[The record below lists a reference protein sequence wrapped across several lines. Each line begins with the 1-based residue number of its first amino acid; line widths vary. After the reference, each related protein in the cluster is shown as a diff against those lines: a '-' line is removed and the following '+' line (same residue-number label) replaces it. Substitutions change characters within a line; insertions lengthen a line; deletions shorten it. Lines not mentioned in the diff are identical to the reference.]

1 MVPSCQMTFPGGDS
15 KSPSGYAVR
24 PGSVKCKPS
33 PSHHGR
39 SDGAQGCSS
48 TPWPTQWART
58 SDSSASRRGGCTE
71 DVHDRV
77 LGSLSLFRIMIVAK
91 DPTMM
96 KDGKNVVRIHD
107 ASKSAGFLE
116 LK

>member
-1 MVPSCQMTFPGGDS
+1 
-15 KSPSGYAVR
+15 
-24 PGSVKCKPS
+24 
-33 PSHHGR
+33 
-39 SDGAQGCSS
+39 
-48 TPWPTQWART
+48 
-58 SDSSASRRGGCTE
+58 
-71 DVHDRV
+71 V